1 MQYHFEYFDSN
12 YLYRRD
18 KWHKYE
24 EDKAILSSDVLIA
37 HPPPPEANGKRIFR
51 K

>member
-1 MQYHFEYFDSN
+1 MEYHFEYFDSN

-24 EDKAILSSDVLIA
+24 EDKAILWRFNWMES
-37 HPPPPEANGKRIFR
+37 EWKANFS
-51 K
+51 

>member
-1 MQYHFEYFDSN
+1 MQYYFEYFDSN

-18 KWHKYE
+18 KLHKYE
-24 EDKAILSSDVLIA
+24 EDKAILSSDVLI
-37 HPPPPEANGKRIFR
+37 EWKANGKRIFR